1 MNMAAPL
8 DSLFVF
14 DNFVAGPSN
23 RLAAGAAR
31 RVAETPSQNYNPLVL
46 HGDTGVGKTH
56 LLHAIGQLAQ
66 AVRPNLSVQYSTAE
80 RYVEDLASAV
90 AAGTYHF
97 QEEHLGLGLLLLD
110 DIHFLAG
117 KGHTQAELLWIWE
130 AMVEAGEQVVLASGR
145 PLREIDGLDERLI
158 SRFSG
163 GLIVELNAPDLE
175 TRTSI
180 VTEAAAARGQ
190 TLDHGVAQA
199 VARVAFGNVRDLV
212 ERLDRLLKAQE
223 IEGRRLGASEVFT
236 LFGAPAPA
244 PASAPA
250 SPAAGDEVNVWIDD
264 LSSTVAEV
272 VDASPWRQTLA
283 AAILRWEGEGVG
295 TRRIE
300 QALQGEPPEDVAA
313 LIEGFAGDVAR
324 LRAIRKE
331 LASLD
336 PQAADSPLLSDPDRL
351 PEAESWLNQAR
362 SRGRSGAARSLIA
375 LASAGRQAGEDPG
388 EEGVDAWFFDRERI
402 AWSYVG
408 LDERLIEEPA

>member
-1 MNMAAPL
+1 
-8 DSLFVF
+8 
-14 DNFVAGPSN
+14 
-23 RLAAGAAR
+23 
-31 RVAETPSQNYNPLVL
+31 
-46 HGDTGVGKTH
+46 
-56 LLHAIGQLAQ
+56 
-66 AVRPNLSVQYSTAE
+66 
-80 RYVEDLASAV
+80 
-90 AAGTYHF
+90 
-97 QEEHLGLGLLLLD
+97 
-110 DIHFLAG
+110 
-117 KGHTQAELLWIWE
+117 
-130 AMVEAGEQVVLASGR
+130 MVEAGEQVVLASGR